1 MAEVKVISSK
11 GLAKDLI
18 NGCSVLNV
26 AKYFVEDG
34 SQNCALLQL
43 VFKYFKTPA
52 NNNMAMAWKSKCL
65 PDESIK
71 PPAKSENSLKPRLGY
86 LNNSKFQVEFYGS
99 CLKPDEV
106 TFAPNKIIN
115 VYITCKI
122 RL

>member
-1 MAEVKVISSK
+1 MGEVKVISSK

-71 PPAKSENSLKPRLGY
+71 PPAKSENSLIPRLGY

-106 TFAPNKIIN
+106 TFAPNKIN

>member
-1 MAEVKVISSK
+1 MGEVKVMSSK

-18 NGCSVLNV
+18 NGCSVLNG
-26 AKYFVEDG
+26 AKCFVEDG
-34 SQNCALLQL
+34 SQDCVLLQL
-43 VFKYFKTPA
+43 AFKYFKTPA
-52 NNNMAMAWKSKCL
+52 NNNMAMAWKSKRI

-86 LNNSKFQVEFYGS
+86 LNNSKFRVEFYGS
-99 CLKPDEV
+99 CLKPDKV

-115 VYITCKI
+115 FYITCKM